1 MMRNV
6 ERERGSVLVL
16 VMTLLAALFAAGAT
30 VLYLQLSSTRSA
42 GLVNRTRS
50 ALYCA
55 EAGIAMARP
64 ILGNNYA
71 SWSAALDNDPG
82 TVPAFQ
88 YPIVG
93 DIDNPPDGVNDFSVT
108 IRDNDDELPP
118 LENNPNKDN
127 DLSIYIVSRCT
138 KFGDMPRTV
147 MELVTYQGG
156 GNVYRNQSGFGPGG
170 TGNKN

>member
-1 MMRNV
+1 MRNP
-6 ERERGSVLVL
+6 ERGQQGSILVL

-42 GLVNRTRS
+42 GLMNRTRS

-55 EAGIAMARP
+55 ESGVVAARP
-64 ILGNNYA
+64 IIGNNYA
-71 SWSAALDNDPG
+71 SWPAALDADPG
-82 TVPAFQ
+82 TNPAFV

-93 DIDNPPDGVNDFSVT
+93 DIDGDGTNDYSVT

-118 LENNPNKDN
+118 LPNNPNADN
-127 DLSIYIVSRCT
+127 DLSVFIVSRCT
-138 KFGDMPRTV
+138 KYGDMPRTV

-156 GNVYRNQSGFGPGG
+156 GNVYRDQAGFGPGG

>member
-1 MMRNV
+1 MRAHD
-6 ERERGSVLVL
+6 RGQRGAVLVL

-30 VLYLQLSSTRSA
+30 VLYLQLSATRSS
-42 GLVNRTRS
+42 GLVNRSRS

-55 EAGIAMARP
+55 EAGLAAARP
-64 ILGNNYA
+64 IIGNNYA
-71 SWSAALDNDPG
+71 SWTAALDGNPA
-82 TVPAFQ
+82 TNPAFA

-93 DIDNPPDGVNDFSVT
+93 DIDGDFNDDYIVT

-118 LENNPNKDN
+118 RDNDPKTDN
-127 DLSIYIVSRCT
+127 DLSVFIVSECT
-138 KFGDMPRTV
+138 KYPDMKRKV

-156 GNVYRNQSGFGPGG
+156 GNVYRNQGGYGPGG